1 MKSRIPAVTEI
12 CIVANPAASCWP
24 ASVNRS
30 ATTMTKVDVRANEN
44 SNEENITFIKIQCA
58 GCNSVANNAEI
69 SNGIISS
76 EICDRS
82 HNATALM
89 VIMNNTRQDQAA
101 ATTTPY
107 GRSAASFSWTRA
119 VKEDCGAAVPSF
131 GWLPAGG
138 VDGAVT

>member
-1 MKSRIPAVTEI
+1 MKSRIPAETEKCTI
-12 CIVANPAASCWP
+12 ANPAASCAP
-24 ASVNRS
+24 DSDNRA
-30 ATTMTKVDVRANEN
+30 ATTMTKVAVRANEDSTGGN
-44 SNEENITFIKIQCA
+44 LSFNKIRCA
-58 GCNSVANNAEI
+58 GCNSVANNAAI

-76 EICDRS
+76 EICDSS

-89 VIMNNTRQDQAA
+89 VIMSNTRQDQAA

-107 GRSAASFSWTRA
+107 GRSAASISWTRA